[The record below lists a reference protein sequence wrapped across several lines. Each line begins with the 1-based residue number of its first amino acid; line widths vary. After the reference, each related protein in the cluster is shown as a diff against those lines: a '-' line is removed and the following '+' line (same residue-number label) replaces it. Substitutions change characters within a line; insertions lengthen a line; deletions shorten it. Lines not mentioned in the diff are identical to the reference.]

1 MNWLILR
8 TDTRKEQYVTRQVQN
23 LGFDA
28 WLPAQIIV
36 GRPTIARRVTAKA
49 HLQTVR
55 EIPLLPRRV
64 FVSADFWLQ
73 EDWRSVRH
81 VTGFEHDAQGRGVQI
96 PACQVAAFR
105 AEIDRENTAALAL
118 AQKASRKQKAKW
130 RSLHDALLDLIEQA
144 KTAYEV
150 AA

>member
-8 TDTRKEQYVTRQVQN
+8 TDTRKEAYVTRQVQN

-36 GRPTIARRVTAKA
+36 GRPAVARRITAKA

-81 VTGFEHDAQGRGVQI
+81 VLGFEHDAQGRGVQI
-96 PACQVAAFR
+96 PACQVSAFR